1 MVASGDADEFRSRD
15 SLRHVINHKQKIDI
29 EETSTVRRG
38 RSFEELRNVLWRDV
52 IFLLMGV
59 VALQIVAY
67 IETHAADADIRG
79 GEADSGGEKNQCGIV
94 DAGFILTAP
103 INSFLSAHRGWN
115 NALALLNSLV
125 LIVPTVYTV
134 YVTLWKG
141 DYTLSFRLI
150 ASQLFR
156 SLCGWFTYLPPDP
169 TFIMSYYDF
178 PEVAQCL
185 FRDCPP
191 AEEISK
197 SDVLPFV
204 SFFSGHVATT
214 VTVANHMYISGFYS
228 WSVALH
234 VFNVFQIIRLLAT
247 RGHYSIDIIIGWCV
261 AVYVSTPAER
271 LGRHY
276 SRGMKWSDVMP
287 GNRVE
292 AFETFIG
299 VSDMRI
305 GRQSVRTL
313 HYHEEEH
320 HSNLSPI
327 SNEVR
332 PGVEVVSQRDHD
344 EYYSV
349 QSDTATRIAADMAT
363 DFAKRSLNDL
373 REDLTRVGLQM
384 AEIRDLRRNDLI
396 RMAELARLKMAEL
409 RSEAR
414 KLDISL
420 AEGMSR
426 REILARIVAKV
437 KGAMEKGLE
446 ETTNK
451 IRNMS
456 THSNISDDGKSNHVT
471 SSETSG
477 LRCRS
482 ASLDD
487 AVDIPVEETTEG
499 PTEKAKNV

>member
-1 MVASGDADEFRSRD
+1 
-15 SLRHVINHKQKIDI
+15 
-29 EETSTVRRG
+29 
-38 RSFEELRNVLWRDV
+38 
-52 IFLLMGV
+52 
-59 VALQIVAY
+59 
-67 IETHAADADIRG
+67 
-79 GEADSGGEKNQCGIV
+79 
-94 DAGFILTAP
+94 
-103 INSFLSAHRGWN
+103 
-115 NALALLNSLV
+115 
-125 LIVPTVYTV
+125 
-134 YVTLWKG
+134 
-141 DYTLSFRLI
+141 
-150 ASQLFR
+150 
-156 SLCGWFTYLPPDP
+156 
-169 TFIMSYYDF
+169 
-178 PEVAQCL
+178 
-185 FRDCPP
+185 
-191 AEEISK
+191 
-197 SDVLPFV
+197 
-204 SFFSGHVATT
+204 
-214 VTVANHMYISGFYS
+214 
-228 WSVALH
+228 

-276 SRGMKWSDVMP
+276 SRGMKWSDVIP
-287 GNRVE
+287 GNHIE

-313 HYHEEEH
+313 HYQHEEEH
-320 HSNLSPI
+320 HSLSPI
-327 SNEVR
+327 SNELR
-332 PGVEVVSQRDHD
+332 PGVDVVSQRDHD

-409 RSEAR
+409 RSEAK

-426 REILARIVAKV
+426 PEILARIVAKV

-446 ETTNK
+446 ETTAK
-451 IRNMS
+451 MRNMS
-456 THSNISDDGKSNHVT
+456 THSNITDEWKSNHIT

-482 ASLDD
+482 ASADD
-487 AVDIPVEETTEG
+487 DVDIPVEETIED